1 MGLELLLTTEA
12 RSTDERQQIAS
23 AILNLD
29 TAQVT
34 NVAEDISDAGII
46 SSDEVRQA
54 LQATARTGEPLLIET
69 SEPVNT
75 AWLVAAIIL
84 AIAFCLYG
92 LICISVYTLRYCYS
106 NISSDE
112 SRFIVDVNSRHIG
125 TLFIMASWV
134 VAWPF
139 YVISAIRL
147 HKTKKMAEIS
157 SPQDGDSNRTVTYVH
172 EG

>member
-1 MGLELLLTTEA
+1 MASPRSYLSRSKVADDIKKIASVTSLVIGLPCAFIFFLTVTTLTDDHSKKAYAHKQAVGLELLLTIEA

-69 SEPVNT
+69 SEP
-75 AWLVAAIIL
+75 A
-84 AIAFCLYG
+84 
-92 LICISVYTLRYCYS
+92 R
-106 NISSDE
+106 
-112 SRFIVDVNSRHIG
+112 RR
-125 TLFIMASWV
+125 
-134 VAWPF
+134 
-139 YVISAIRL
+139 
-147 HKTKKMAEIS
+147 
-157 SPQDGDSNRTVTYVH
+157 
-172 EG
+172 